1 MLSQLQMNRH
11 PTLKQFSPPKTW
23 VKLQESEFIKNRHL
37 GQPDRRSDCAINSLA
52 FVGAMQRETAETVS
66 IMMREGTCK
75 KGLNSTDIA
84 NYFEGN
90 DGSERMP
97 HNFVELSTI
106 EEVYSTFAG
115 LKENMVSLIGINRK
129 NGVGHSA
136 TVIRMGGELMVFDA
150 QVETL
155 TPNIRDWLIS
165 ENASS
170 VEVVLKLDKRVH
182 CRDETSTQVSKHCEE
197 GSNHKWARF
206 NNEEPTRPRPI
217 PRQKNRDATNARFKR
232 EVEAAGLDYEMMCR
246 L

>member
-1 MLSQLQMNRH
+1 MSNRN

-23 VKLQESEFIKNRHL
+23 VKLQESEFIKTRQL
-37 GQPDRRSDCAINSLA
+37 GHPDRRVDCAINSLA
-52 FVGAMQRETAETVS
+52 FVGAMKRPTAETVS
-66 IMMREGTCK
+66 SMMREGTCK
-75 KGLNSTDIA
+75 QGLTSIDIA

-97 HNFVELSTI
+97 HNFVQLSTI
-106 EEVYSTFAG
+106 EEVYATFAG

-129 NGVGHSA
+129 SGTGHSA
-136 TVIRMGGELMVFDA
+136 TVIRMGGELRVFDA

-155 TPNIRDWLIS
+155 TSNIRDWLIS

-182 CRDETSTQVSKHCEE
+182 CRDETSTKVSKHREE

-206 NNEEPTRPRPI
+206 NDEEQRQPQRQTQRQT
-217 PRQKNRDATNARFKR
+217 QKNRDANTRFKR
-232 EVEAAGLDYEMMCR
+232 EVESAGLDYEMVCR